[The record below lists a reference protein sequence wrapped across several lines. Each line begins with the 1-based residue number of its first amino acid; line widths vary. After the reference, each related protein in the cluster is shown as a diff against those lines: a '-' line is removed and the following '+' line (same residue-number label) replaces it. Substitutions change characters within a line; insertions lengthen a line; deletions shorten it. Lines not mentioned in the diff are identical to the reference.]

1 MAAGGPRGRG
11 GAGAA
16 WLSLWIQV
24 VAGPD
29 GMIQGQFWRVPCCRT
44 YGAGIGSASGKR
56 DRNGES
62 RRHVAHEYSRET
74 VLRTAG
80 DAYRFG
86 FSRCDD
92 SSRNQSI
99 MHICRHSQ
107 HGFGVFLLSAC
118 RDDREYLY

>member
-1 MAAGGPRGRG
+1 
-11 GAGAA
+11 
-16 WLSLWIQV
+16 

-29 GMIQGQFWRVPCCRT
+29 GMMQGQFWRVPCCRT

-74 VLRTAG
+74 VHRTAG

-86 FSRCDD
+86 FSRCDEY
-92 SSRNQSI
+92 SSRNRSI
-99 MHICRHSQ
+99 MLKHMPSQ
-107 HGFGVFLLSAC
+107 PTRIRRVPVVRLPRRPRVFILSKQINETIA
-118 RDDREYLY
+118 